1 MDPKALEDS
10 IRRWG
15 RMAVNL
21 EFDVEVFRQYE
32 AGLKNEEQTVKN
44 NEKLDSLYVD
54 RKSTEPVEN
63 KENGKEI
70 EDKENT
76 APVEPEKAK
85 TPLKDLP
92 LPKSPLGMVNVE
104 I

>member
-32 AGLKNEEQTVKN
+32 AGVKNEEQTVENK
-44 NEKLDSLYVD
+44 EKLDSLYVD
-54 RKSTEPVEN
+54 RESTEPVEN
-63 KENGKEI
+63 KENGGEN

-76 APVEPEKAK
+76 APVEQGKAK

-92 LPKSPLGMVNVE
+92 LPKSPLGMVNVK

>member
-32 AGLKNEEQTVKN
+32 AGVKNEEQTVKN
-44 NEKLDSLYVD
+44 EEKLDSLYVD
-54 RKSTEPVEN
+54 RESTEPVEN
-63 KENGKEI
+63 KENGGEN

-76 APVEPEKAK
+76 APVEPGKAK

-92 LPKSPLGMVNVE
+92 LPKSPLGMVN
-104 I
+104 IKI